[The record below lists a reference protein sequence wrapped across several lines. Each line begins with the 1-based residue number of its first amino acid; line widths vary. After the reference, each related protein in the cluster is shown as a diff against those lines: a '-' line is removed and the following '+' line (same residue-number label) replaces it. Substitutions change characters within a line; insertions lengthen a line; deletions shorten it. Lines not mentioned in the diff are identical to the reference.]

1 MRKPLTI
8 AAALLAFTC
17 LSAPA
22 ASSNSWV
29 HDLSGSEIIS
39 VNRTAPSAQLLPPPA
54 QGGIDIKAYGLDDDN
69 ALNGTK
75 LLPENI
81 LESSAKH
88 FPLILE
94 ALAAERAKRSDILAA
109 EGSFDLVFSAEGYN
123 RVSGFWTGQV
133 LKGEARQNLKKYGA
147 QVYGGYRISD
157 GTFPIYEDINFTNEL
172 GEFKVGA
179 LFSLLRDRDIDA
191 RRFKLTDTG
200 LAARQA
206 KLDVIL
212 TQVGVQQKA
221 LNAYWRWVAAGRE
234 LRVYRDLLKIA
245 EDREI
250 GLETQVA
257 QGAKPE
263 IAVTENRQNI
273 IRRKVFVTQA
283 QRNFAIAANDL
294 SFYYRSADNK
304 LITPSLSQVPP
315 EMILPTLK
323 DTVNY
328 DAERINDVLN
338 SRPELRSLKIAIE
351 RAKNKIEISKNNLKP
366 RLDLNVEISRDFGD
380 IAEGG
385 PSRDSTD
392 TIIGFKFSVPLQQR
406 EARGRL
412 SRANAEL
419 RAAELQEQRL
429 QDQIEVDLSNI
440 LIDLTTTLELANLA
454 KDEVTQSN
462 VMVEAELKKFELGAS
477 DFFLVNIREERAA
490 DAQISAVRAKLNGR
504 IARTSYDA
512 ATINLNQLGL

>member
-1 MRKPLTI
+1 MRKFI
-8 AAALLAFTC
+8 AAKLISILSVLLVGNPQAWGNDFI
-17 LSAPA
+17 
-22 ASSNSWV
+22 N
-29 HDLSGSEIIS
+29 SEIIV
-39 VNRTAPSAQLLPPPA
+39 VNQAAPKTLASNINSKAAETIASDNIADGETAAKDLLP
-54 QGGIDIKAYGLDDDN
+54 QDILD
-69 ALNGTK
+69 
-75 LLPENI
+75 
-81 LESSAKH
+81 SAAKR
-88 FPLILE
+88 FPQILE
-94 ALAAERAKRSDILAA
+94 ALAAERAKRSDVISA
-109 EGSFDLVFSAEGYN
+109 EGSFDLVFNAEGYN

-133 LKGEARQNLKKYGA
+133 LKGEARQNLRKYGA

-179 LFSLLRDRDIDA
+179 LFSLLRDRDIDP

-200 LAARQA
+200 LAAQQA

-212 TQVGVQQKA
+212 TQIGVQQKA

-234 LRVYRDLLKIA
+234 LRVYRDLLEIA
-245 EDREI
+245 QDREI
-250 GLETQVA
+250 GLEKQVA

-273 IRRKVFVTQA
+273 IRRKIFVTQA
-283 QRNFAIAANDL
+283 ERNFSIAANDL
-294 SFYYRSADNK
+294 SFYYRDISNN
-304 LITPSLSQVPP
+304 LITPSLAQVPS
-315 EMILPTLK
+315 ETNLPRLK

-328 DAERINDVLN
+328 DSARINTVLD

-351 RAKNKIEISKNNLKP
+351 RAKNKIEISENNLKP
-366 RLDLNVEISRDFGD
+366 RLDLNIEVSRDFGD

-385 PSRDSTD
+385 SSRDSTD

-406 EARGRL
+406 QARGRL

-429 QDQIEVDLSNI
+429 QDQIEVELSNI

-454 KDEVTQSN
+454 KDEVAQSN
-462 VMVEAELKKFELGAS
+462 VMVDAELKKFELGAS